1 MLNGAVAAEVS
12 TGLQELAASGLPP
25 AGIACALELLATGYE
40 NRPPIE
46 DVVDLVTTGGGTSG
60 GGNRTTSVVVGELFR
75 NAQQSVLVAGYAVY
89 QGQRVFQALADRM
102 QESPDL
108 DVRMFLDIQRRQGN
122 TSAPAELV
130 REFVQRFRTSQWPSG
145 RPLPQ
150 VFYDPRSVTLESG
163 KAAALHAKCVV
174 IDEFDLF
181 VSSANFTEAAQQR
194 NIEVG
199 LRLRS
204 TIVAR
209 RIVRF
214 FESLVAGGHFE
225 RVI

>member
-1 MLNGAVAAEVS
+1 
-12 TGLQELAASGLPP
+12 
-25 AGIACALELLATGYE
+25 
-40 NRPPIE
+40 
-46 DVVDLVTTGGGTSG
+46 
-60 GGNRTTSVVVGELFR
+60 
-75 NAQQSVLVAGYAVY
+75 
-89 QGQRVFQALADRM
+89 
-102 QESPDL
+102 
-108 DVRMFLDIQRRQGN
+108 
-122 TSAPAELV
+122 
-130 REFVQRFRTSQWPSG
+130 
-145 RPLPQ
+145 
-150 VFYDPRSVTLESG
+150 VTLEPG
-163 KAAALHAKCVV
+163 KSAALHAKCVV

-204 TIVAR
+204 PIVAG